1 MSFVVRI
8 TKVIAVLLISV
19 ILLFF
24 LGALYQYGAEA
35 LDNFRYPAPG
45 KMIDVGGYKL
55 HIKCAGAGA
64 PSVIIAAGGGEFSLS
79 WFAVQDEIAKFT
91 HVCTYDRASSGWSEE
106 STVPLT
112 GSPVVSEL
120 HTLLTNAGVP
130 KPYILVG
137 HSSGGAYMQL
147 YAHTYPD
154 DVYGVVL
161 VDSSHAQQVNREE
174 ELRKETNSPSGES
187 MPFMERMLHTITN
200 SRIGQYTGLRRLHM
214 LITHND
220 FFCWKPKALQEA
232 FKARTITRTSFQSNE
247 NFVEMLD
254 QLAATENRLNDKPLI
269 VITAGKSPCSQE
281 FNTRIWLPLQKDLV
295 TKSKKGK
302 QIIAEKS
309 GHMIHYDQPEI
320 IVQAVQD
327 MVAQYHKDKK

>member
-1 MSFVVRI
+1 MS
-8 TKVIAVLLISV
+8 VIALLC
-19 ILLFF
+19 
-24 LGALYQYGAEA
+24 LGALYQYGAEV
-35 LDNFRYPAPG
+35 LDNYRYPAPG

-55 HIKCAGAGA
+55 HIKCAGSGA

-91 HVCTYDRASSGWSEE
+91 HVCTYDRGSSGWSEE

-112 GSPVVSEL
+112 GSHIISEL
-120 HTLLTNAGVP
+120 HTLLANADVP

-147 YAHTYPD
+147 YANTYPD
-154 DVYGVVL
+154 DIYGVVL
-161 VDSSHAQQVNREE
+161 VDSSHALQVNQEK
-174 ELRKETNSPSGES
+174 ELRKEKSPTGGES

-200 SRIGQYTGLRRLHM
+200 SWIGQYTGLRRLHM
-214 LITHND
+214 LITHNE
-220 FFCWKPKALQEA
+220 FFHWKPKPLQDAL
-232 FKARTITRTSFQSNE
+232 KARTLARSSFRSNE

-254 QLAATENRLNDKPLI
+254 QLAATENRLGDKPLI
-269 VITAGKSPCSQE
+269 VITAGKTPEENHCSQE
-281 FNTRIWLPLQKDLV
+281 FITRIWLPLQKDLV
-295 TKSKKGK
+295 AKSSKGT

-320 IVQAVQD
+320 IVQAVRD
-327 MVAQYHKDKK
+327 MVAQYHAETK